1 MILIRGWPS
10 AGITIAIIC
19 IRGIFLT
26 RDVSMSTAAG
36 NNTDTVTAGGPGR
49 SDHQNLQGLGSDCS
63 IWILTCS
70 NVSMKLRHTP
80 VTMN

>member
-49 SDHQNLQGLGSDCS
+49 SDHPNIKGLASSSPDPRSPCP
-63 IWILTCS
+63 
-70 NVSMKLRHTP
+70 VSHS
-80 VTMN
+80 